1 MAVRIVFKDIPTTGD
16 KFRQI
21 VAANADSLGLP
32 IDQALFNYS
41 DNGPLQSTSPF
52 RWCGNNKSVW
62 LSVVTDD
69 AEILSLTQL
78 KTIAQC
84 LKQWKGH
91 LPSMQIVEQSMDIS
105 LLPYVVDYTVLNMIV
120 QVPKSHQH
128 RDEIDLYLIE
138 NLPGKI
144 AESFERQSAELG
156 LFVPDALKSADAI
169 ESVFIEKIT
178 PVKVK
183 SHAST
188 YKMAVTFK
196 VGICA
201 KIGPGWAVGLLL
213 SRGHGNIIR
222 SSKA

>member
-21 VAANADSLGLP
+21 VAANADTLGLP
-32 IDQALFNYS
+32 IDRALFNYS
-41 DNGPLQSTSPF
+41 ENGPLHSKSPF
-52 RWCGNNKSVW
+52 RWGGNNKYVW
-62 LSVVTDD
+62 LSAVTDE
-69 AEILSLTQL
+69 AEILALTQT

-91 LPSMQIVEQSMDIS
+91 VPSMQIIEQSMEIS
-105 LLPYVVDYTVLNMIV
+105 MLPYVVEYTVLNMIV

-144 AESFERQSAELG
+144 AESFKRQSEDLG
-156 LFVPDALKSADAI
+156 LWVPEALKSSEAI
-169 ESVFIEKIT
+169 ESVLINKIM

-183 SHAST
+183 AHSSK

-196 VGICA
+196 VGIRA
-201 KIGPGWAVGLLL
+201 KIGSGWAVGLLL

-222 SSKA
+222 SGKA